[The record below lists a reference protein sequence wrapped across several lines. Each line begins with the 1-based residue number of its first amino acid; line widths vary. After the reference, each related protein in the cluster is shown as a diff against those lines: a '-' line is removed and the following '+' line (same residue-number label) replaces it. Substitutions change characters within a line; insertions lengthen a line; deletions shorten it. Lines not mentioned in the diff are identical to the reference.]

1 MSRICLAE
9 RSESIVQTMQLSPCP
24 SLRTTNLSLF
34 AVLLI
39 SFLTACSSQKE
50 AKPPSASLVGSLDES
65 SAAPPVEN
73 VQSPVT
79 QLERADVV
87 RTVDEGL
94 GRFLGNFSTE
104 PAFDQ
109 NEQFQGFRIVKVR
122 NRDLFRGLGIGRGD
136 VVTRIN
142 DLPIESPPQAYAAF
156 VSLKTAPSLDIDYL
170 RGGRKMR
177 LSLPIVGEAPPESS
191 EKAQKTGEKK
201 ADSPASSE
209 GKGAAETSTSA
220 DATKK

>member
-1 MSRICLAE
+1 MPRICLGS
-9 RSESIVQTMQLSPCP
+9 RSELIVEPMQLSSCL
-24 SLRTTNLSLF
+24 SLRTARLSFAAGLLF
-34 AVLLI
+34 ASLV
-39 SFLTACSSQKE
+39 ACSSQKE
-50 AKPPSASLVGSLDES
+50 AKPPSASIVSGLDDS

-104 PAFDQ
+104 PAFDE

-122 NRDLFRGLGIGRGD
+122 NRDLFRGVGIGRGD

-142 DLPIESPPQAYAAF
+142 QLPIESPPQAYAAF
-156 VSLKTAPSLDIDYL
+156 VSLKTASSLDIDYL

-177 LSLPIVGEAPPESS
+177 LSLPIVGEAPAESPPNS
-191 EKAQKTGEKK
+191 EN
-201 ADSPASSE
+201 SE
-209 GKGAAETSTSA
+209 GKAAKS
-220 DATKK
+220 DAPASPPDKPSEASKKD